1 MRRVAVITDTSCL
14 IVLTKTNT
22 LDLLRQLYA
31 EVIVTEDIY
40 AEFGEPL
47 PEWIEIK
54 TVTNK
59 KYQQLL
65 ELNLDKGESSAIAL
79 AMEMEMDDA
88 LLIIDDLK
96 ARKEAKR
103 LGFPI
108 TGTLGVLYA
117 ARQQGLIPAL
127 KPCIDALQLVGF
139 RIAPDIVKELL
150 RLCHEDKL

>member
-1 MRRVAVITDTSCL
+1 M
-14 IVLTKTNT
+14 
-22 LDLLRQLYA
+22 DLLRQLYA
-31 EVIVTEDIY
+31 GVIVTEDIY

-47 PEWIEIK
+47 PEWVKIK

-65 ELNLDKGESSAIAL
+65 ELNLDRGESSAIAL
-79 AMEMEMDDA
+79 AMEMENA

-103 LGFPI
+103 LGFPV
-108 TGTLGVLYA
+108 TGTLGILYA

-127 KPCIDALQLVGF
+127 KPYIDALQSAGF
-139 RIAPDIVKELL
+139 RVASNIIKELL
-150 RLCHEDKL
+150 ALCHEEAT